1 MTDPISKLI
10 EGFCSPHTKA
20 PILNDDD
27 HMDSIN
33 NQYAAD
39 LSPQKPTAKQ
49 NQEKKEVNITT
60 ESSTSD
66 PVTTSTV
73 DKPITTT
80 TETETTD
87 NGTDQESLP
96 EDVSKKVIAN
106 RRKRGFENF
115 IMACIFVLATLL
127 SLKKLGY
134 TTSDFGFSASGGGD
148 GSSSWIQVVDKASI
162 EDEVEEEPVG
172 AVESSIED
180 EVEEEPVG
188 AVESSIEDEVE
199 EEPVDAI
206 DEASPEE
213 TDIIEDDEDD
223 NDDEATDSST
233 EEAVD
238 EL

>member
-188 AVESSIEDEVE
+188 AVESSI
-199 EEPVDAI
+199 

>member
-1 MTDPISKLI
+1 MTS
-10 EGFCSPHTKA
+10 A
-20 PILNDDD
+20 PLVNDDD

-39 LSPQKPTAKQ
+39 LSPQKSVV
-49 NQEKKEVNITT
+49 KKEANITT

-66 PVTTSTV
+66 PVATSTV
-73 DKPITTT
+73 EKPVPTT
-80 TETETTD
+80 TETETASSNAE

-96 EDVSKKVIAN
+96 VDVSKKVIAN

-148 GSSSWIQVVDKASI
+148 GSSSWINVVDKASI
-162 EDEVEEEPVG
+162 EEEEPIV
-172 AVESSIED
+172 AVESSIE
-180 EVEEEPVG
+180 EEAE
-188 AVESSIEDEVE
+188 EDS
-199 EEPVDAI
+199 VDAI
-206 DEASPEE
+206 DEAPSEE

-223 NDDEATDSST
+223 NDDD
-233 EEAVD
+233 EEAEEAGD

>member
-1 MTDPISKLI
+1 MSLKPVSPFHVKTTKMTDPLSKLI
-10 EGFCSPHTKA
+10 EGFCSPQKMTAA
-20 PILNDDD
+20 PLVNDDD

-39 LSPQKPTAKQ
+39 ISSQKSVA
-49 NQEKKEVNITT
+49 KKEVNITT

-73 DKPITTT
+73 EKPVPTT
-80 TETETTD
+80 TETETETASSNAD
-87 NGTDQESLP
+87 DGTDQESLP
-96 EDVSKKVIAN
+96 VDVSKKVIAN

-148 GSSSWIQVVDKASI
+148 GSSSWINVVDKASI
-162 EDEVEEEPVG
+162 EVEEPIV
-172 AVESSIED
+172 AVESSIE
-180 EVEEEPVG
+180 EE
-188 AVESSIEDEVE
+188 AE

-206 DEASPEE
+206 DEASSEE

-223 NDDEATDSST
+223 NDDD
-233 EEAVD
+233 EEAEEAGD